1 MGRELANTF
10 SWSKSRHEKLSE
22 CLRAYYFH
30 YYGSWGGWAED
41 GPEEARR
48 LYVLKKL
55 GNRFTWAGSVAHDAI
70 KSILL
75 RIRRGAEVDPEA
87 LIEKVH
93 RSMREDWKHSA
104 SKAYWHA
111 RRRRDFGGLVEHE
124 YGEELPSEEWQATW
138 QIVRSAVSWF
148 LSSRWVPLARSLEP
162 HQWIEV
168 DDKSF
173 DETSFVLDGV
183 RVFAIPD
190 FAYVDGDGNPV
201 VVDWKT
207 GQAREGY
214 DEQVIGYA
222 LYLAQRYELRLDRM
236 QAALVYLNDGLER
249 LVRID
254 EDSVRAFKAHFAR
267 SVSRMKAL
275 LADPEGNVPRDRA
288 AFPLT
293 DDLETCSRC
302 AFRGACGRAGAA
314 ALPAAGAQR
323 G

>member
-1 MGRELANTF
+1 MGRELVNGF

-22 CLRAYYFH
+22 CLRGYYFH

-75 RIRRGAEVDPEA
+75 GIRRGAEVDSAA
-87 LIEKVH
+87 LVEKVH
-93 RSMREDWKHSA
+93 RAMQADWKHSA
-104 SKAYWHA
+104 SKAYW
-111 RRRRDFGGLVEHE
+111 RTRRRDFGGLVEHE
-124 YGEELPSEEWQATW
+124 YDEAVPKEEWEANW
-138 QIVRSAVSWF
+138 QIVRSAIEWF
-148 LSSRWVPLARSLEP
+148 LSSRWVPLARSLKAN
-162 HQWIEV
+162 QWLEV

-173 DETSFVLDGV
+173 EDTAFVLDGV
-183 RVFAIPD
+183 KVFAIPD

-222 LYLAQRYELRLDRM
+222 LYLSQRYQLRLDRM
-236 QAALVYLNDGLER
+236 QAALVYLNDGVER

-254 EDSVRAFKAHFAR
+254 EDSVCGFKAHFAR
-267 SVSRMKAL
+267 SVSRMKEL
-275 LADPEGNVPRDRA
+275 LEDPERNVPRNVA

-293 DDLETCSRC
+293 DDLETCARC
-302 AFRGACGRAGAA
+302 AFRRACGRAGTAT
-314 ALPAAGAQR
+314 LPAASAE
-323 G
+323 